1 MFACC
6 GPRGQNEEQHSD
18 SESGGSQSSV
28 EDDKDAYCDQ
38 DHANGGNKKS
48 MRLNG
53 IEIKETDSTELEYK
67 KEWLRQAYGGD
78 SIHVHSHIKN
88 KNGAE
93 EDGCN
98 IF

>member
-1 MFACC
+1 
-6 GPRGQNEEQHSD
+6 
-18 SESGGSQSSV
+18 
-28 EDDKDAYCDQ
+28 
-38 DHANGGNKKS
+38 

-67 KEWLRQAYGGD
+67 KEWLKQAYGGD
-78 SIHVHSHIKN
+78 SVHVHSHIKN